1 MKPYSEDLRIRI
13 VKAVEEGTSKSAT
26 ARLFDVSLSSDK
38 RYVRSASRGESL
50 APRKK
55 GGGRPPKVDLTTQK
69 LLQEDVKKRPA
80 VTVSERRR
88 FLEQLTGKA
97 LSDSTI
103 QRLLKRLGF
112 SQITERGSGRARRVL
127 KSRLEEDDLREG
139 GAEAVRL
146 RGRNGHQHFALT
158 ALRLVA
164 ARREGVVFC
173 ASQPRAEHHFAFEH
187 EP

>member
-13 VKAVEEGTSKSAT
+13 VKAVKEGTSKSAT
-26 ARLFDVSLSSDK
+26 ARLFDVSLSSVK

-50 APRKK
+50 VPGK
-55 GGGRPPKVDLTTQK
+55 GGGRPPKK

-103 QRLLKRLGF
+103 RRLLKRLGF
-112 SQITERGSGRARRVL
+112 SQKNGVWER
-127 KSRLEEDDLREG
+127 
-139 GAEAVRL
+139 
-146 RGRNGHQHFALT
+146 
-158 ALRLVA
+158 
-164 ARREGVVFC
+164 
-173 ASQPRAEHHFAFEH
+173 
-187 EP
+187 